1 MRYVIITGLM
11 LCAGASMAMA
21 EPLRLSSA
29 QIDQITP
36 SSFASTLVAGVGR
49 VEIQIKVARDGEL
62 PVTRRFTRAVPSVPA
77 NVELSLEGM
86 GEKVASHMAGS
97 LPEADLPDVR
107 PVDLPTI
114 AIDVPRPATLAEH
127 TSEVGRVERF
137 GAPVA
142 LDAPRSSEVAPPSH
156 FQRAEFARSIEVEM
170 GQLQA
175 ASPPAANSGFTVQKT
190 SVVARSPGF
199 ANATATNVNITR

>member
-36 SSFASTLVAGVGR
+36 SSFASMLVPGVEK
-49 VEIQIKVARDGEL
+49 VEIQIKVARDDEL

-77 NVELSLEGM
+77 NVKSSLERI
-86 GEKVASHMAGS
+86 GETVATQMAGS
-97 LPEADLPDVR
+97 LPQADLPDVR

-114 AIDVPRPATLAEH
+114 AIDVLRPATLAGR
-127 TSEVGRVERF
+127 TSEAGRVERF

-142 LDAPRSSEVAPPSH
+142 LDAPRSPEVAPPSH
-156 FQRAEFARSIEVEM
+156 FQRAEFASSIEAKL
-170 GQLQA
+170 GQLE
-175 ASPPAANSGFTVQKT
+175 SRSLAANSGFTVQRT
-190 SVVARSPGF
+190 SVVAQSAGF
-199 ANATATNVNITR
+199 ASATATNVNITR